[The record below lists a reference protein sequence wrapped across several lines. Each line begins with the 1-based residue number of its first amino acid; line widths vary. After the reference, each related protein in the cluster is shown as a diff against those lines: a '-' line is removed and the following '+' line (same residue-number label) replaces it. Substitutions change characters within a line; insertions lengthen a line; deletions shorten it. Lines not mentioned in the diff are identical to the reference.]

1 MALFTDTTAPTGGV
15 PSLTASQITDIYNYY
30 LHRPPTSE
38 ELASEM
44 ENALKYSA
52 AGIERSIALRAGNVA
67 GSGIRGDEGL
77 PALTQPPPPPVVSQV
92 TGALDAPD
100 ASVPPT
106 GLYGTTNAS
115 LPINYATNQV
125 GRQFG
130 YGSYQTGGGL
140 APTTQASAAGGGF
153 SMVTLLILAA
163 VGVAAYFLVV
173 K

>member
-1 MALFTDTTAPTGGV
+1 MALFTSTAAPTGGV

-30 LHRPPTSE
+30 LHRPPTSD

-52 AGIERSIALRAGNVA
+52 AGIEQQIALRAGNVA

-92 TGALDAPD
+92 SGALDAP
-100 ASVPPT
+100 AANVPPA
-106 GLYGTTNAS
+106 GLYGTINPS

-130 YGSYQTGGGL
+130 YGDYQTGGGL
-140 APTTQASAAGGGF
+140 VPTQASAAGGGGF
-153 SMVTLLILAA
+153 SMMTLLIIAA

>member
-15 PSLTASQITDIYNYY
+15 PSLTPDQITQLYQYY
-30 LHRPPTSE
+30 LHRPPDSA

-52 AGIERSIALRAGNVA
+52 AGIERQIANRAGNVA

-77 PALTQPPPPPVVSQV
+77 PALTQPPPPPVVSAV
-92 TGALDAPD
+92 TTSLATPD
-100 ASVPPT
+100 ATVPPA
-106 GLYGTTNAS
+106 GLFGTINPS
-115 LPINYATNQV
+115 LPINYATNQS

-130 YGSYQTGGGL
+130 YGAYQTGGGL
-140 APTTQASAAGGGF
+140 PAVAASAGGGF
-153 SMVTLLILAA
+153 DMMTLLVIGAI
-163 VGVAAYFLVV
+163 GVAAYFLLV

>member
-1 MALFTDTTAPTGGV
+1 MLFTDRNAPTGGV
-15 PSLTASQITDIYNYY
+15 PSLTAGQITDIYEFY

-38 ELASEM
+38 ELVSEQ

-52 AGIERSIALRAGNVA
+52 AGIENQIALRAGNVA

-77 PALTQPPPPPVVSQV
+77 PPLTQAPPPPVVSQV
-92 TGALDAPD
+92 SGALDAPG
-100 ASVPPT
+100 SNVPPA
-106 GLYGTTNAS
+106 GLYGTINPS

-130 YGSYQTGGGL
+130 YGGYQTGGGL
-140 APTTQASAAGGGF
+140 LPTTQASAAGGF
-153 SMVTLLILAA
+153 SMTTLLILAA